1 MMLERVKYMLALK
14 RSEADLAGLVEAE
27 AEAEAEAD
35 VDCAWLPEF

>member
-27 AEAEAEAD
+27 AEAD